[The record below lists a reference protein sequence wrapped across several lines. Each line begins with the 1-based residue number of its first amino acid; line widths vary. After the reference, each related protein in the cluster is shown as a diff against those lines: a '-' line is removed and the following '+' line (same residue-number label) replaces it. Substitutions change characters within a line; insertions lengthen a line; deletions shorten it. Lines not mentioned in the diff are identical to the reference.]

1 MSAVVAAL
9 VAGFLLYR
17 YQLQR
22 EAAAIVQQRAAV
34 RNGAAAAAAS
44 GWASWTALRLLRS
57 RLQPCSP
64 TRAHSG

>member
-17 YQLQR
+17 YQLQK

-34 RNGAAAAAAS
+34 RNGAAVAAS
-44 GWASWTALRLLRS
+44 GWASWTALRLLRA
-57 RLQPCSP
+57 RLQPCTP
-64 TRAHSG
+64 TRTHSG